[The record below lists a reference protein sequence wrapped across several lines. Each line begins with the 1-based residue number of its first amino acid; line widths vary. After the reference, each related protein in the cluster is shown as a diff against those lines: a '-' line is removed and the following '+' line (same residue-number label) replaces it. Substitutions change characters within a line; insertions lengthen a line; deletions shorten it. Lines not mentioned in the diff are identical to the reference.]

1 MEGNVFLEDR
11 YNRNSRRRRGGFF
24 AGRAPRTDG
33 ERRHQRRYNV
43 PRFGSRERHRS
54 RRLLVVHGTRSGRRT
69 VLGSE
74 SSVARTSEHDAWR
87 RTRGGAPSA
96 VIVGID
102 LSGRNCQNY
111 QQLLVLTRP

>member
-1 MEGNVFLEDR
+1 M
-11 YNRNSRRRRGGFF
+11 
-24 AGRAPRTDG
+24 
-33 ERRHQRRYNV
+33 
-43 PRFGSRERHRS
+43 
-54 RRLLVVHGTRSGRRT
+54 
-69 VLGSE
+69 LGSE
-74 SSVARTSEHDAWR
+74 SSVARTLEHDAWR

>member
-1 MEGNVFLEDR
+1 
-11 YNRNSRRRRGGFF
+11 
-24 AGRAPRTDG
+24 
-33 ERRHQRRYNV
+33 
-43 PRFGSRERHRS
+43 
-54 RRLLVVHGTRSGRRT
+54 

-74 SSVARTSEHDAWR
+74 SSVARTPEHDAWR

-111 QQLLVLTRP
+111 QQLLVLNATMTQACQAHQDIESREVERPTLRPDVESFVEIFV